1 MFLLSLTPKEIGGQH
16 VSRKESGTQHVVPPF
31 FFNTVS
37 LAGSIFFFAKN
48 TPKHEAKAV
57 KANEFR
63 AATASV
69 K

>member
-1 MFLLSLTPKEIGGQH
+1 MLLLLQ
-16 VSRKESGTQHVVPPF
+16 SGTQHVVPPF

-37 LAGSIFFFAKN
+37 FAVSIFFFAKN